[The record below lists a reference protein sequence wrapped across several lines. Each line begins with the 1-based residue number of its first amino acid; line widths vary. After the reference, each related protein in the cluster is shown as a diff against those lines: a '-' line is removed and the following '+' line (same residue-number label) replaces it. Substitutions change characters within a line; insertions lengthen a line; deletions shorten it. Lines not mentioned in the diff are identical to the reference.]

1 MSDERSA
8 PFFPDLYIAGDKAG
22 DKPAS
27 VPDVHL
33 PGQTAVFSGRSAF
46 NPFTQAV
53 AATFNEGSL
62 GTHGWSGFAVNVRDY
77 PINNS
82 ITLA

>member
-22 DKPAS
+22 DKPVS

-53 AATFNEGSL
+53 AATFNEDLSDSWG
-62 GTHGWSGFAVNVRDY
+62 SGFAVNVRDY
-77 PINNS
+77 PMNSQS